1 MNDVIKRFGVAFK
14 NKKVIF
20 GIGIIGVLLIFL
32 SGLLPNDTQET
43 KAVDNNFDVDT
54 YKQAL
59 EKDVTKLTKD
69 ISGCKSVTVVITLEG
84 GIKYNYADEIK
95 SGEDNRNSN
104 STTETSSESEQT
116 RVIVTDSSGN
126 EKALVVNEELPQI
139 RGVAVV
145 YNGPN
150 NEQTNEKI
158 KNALMATL
166 SITSKRI
173 YISGKGGIQN

>member
-1 MNDVIKRFGVAFK
+1 MNEKIKKWSLVLK
-14 NKKVIF
+14 NKKAILAL
-20 GIGIIGVLLIFL
+20 GIIGVLLIFL
-32 SGLLPNDTQET
+32 SGLLPTDTQET
-43 KAVDNNFDVDT
+43 KSVTEFDVEA
-54 YKQAL
+54 YKQTL
-59 EKDVTKLTKD
+59 EKDVTKLSKD

-84 GIKYNYADEIK
+84 GIKYNYADETK
-95 SGEDNRNSN
+95 SGENNRNSD
-104 STTETSSESEQT
+104 STTETSSDSEQT

-126 EKALVVNEELPQI
+126 EKAVVVNEELPQI

-166 SITSKRI
+166 SVTSKRI
-173 YISGKGGIQN
+173 YISGKGGILN

>member
-1 MNDVIKRFGVAFK
+1 MNEKIKKLSLVLK
-14 NKKVIF
+14 NKKAILAL
-20 GIGIIGVLLIFL
+20 GIIGVLLISL
-32 SGLLPNDTQET
+32 SGLFPTDTQEA
-43 KAVDNNFDVDT
+43 KAATEFDVEA
-54 YKQAL
+54 YKQTL
-59 EKDVTKLTKD
+59 EKDVTKLSKD

-84 GIKYNYADEIK
+84 GIKYNYADETK
-95 SGEDNRNSN
+95 SGENNRNSD
-104 STTETSSESEQT
+104 SATEISSDSEQT

-126 EKALVVNEELPQI
+126 EKAVVVNEELPQI

-173 YISGKGGIQN
+173 YISGKGGIQ

>member
-1 MNDVIKRFGVAFK
+1 MNERIKKYISSLK
-14 NKKVIF
+14 NGKAILVL
-20 GIGIIGVLLIFL
+20 GITGVLLIFL
-32 SGLLPNDTQET
+32 SGLFTSDKQET
-43 KAVDNNFDVDT
+43 APTTEFNVNT
-54 YKQAL
+54 YRQSL
-59 EKDVTKLTKD
+59 EKDIENLVKD
-69 ISGCKSVTVVITLEG
+69 ITGHKGVTVVITLDS

-95 SGEDNRNSN
+95 QGENNRNSD
-104 STTETSSESEQT
+104 SSSESSSDSEQN

-126 EKALVVNEELPQI
+126 EKALIVNEELPQI

-150 NEQTNEKI
+150 NEVTNEKI

-173 YISGKGGIQN
+173 YISGKGGIQ

>member
-1 MNDVIKRFGVAFK
+1 MNEKIKKWSLVLK
-14 NKKVIF
+14 NKKAILAL
-20 GIGIIGVLLIFL
+20 GIIGVLLIFL
-32 SGLLPNDTQET
+32 SGLLPTDTQEAKSVT
-43 KAVDNNFDVDT
+43 EFDVEA
-54 YKQAL
+54 YKQTL
-59 EKDVTKLTKD
+59 EKDVTKLSKD

-84 GIKYNYADEIK
+84 GIKYNYADETK
-95 SGEDNRNSN
+95 SGENNRNSD
-104 STTETSSESEQT
+104 STTETSSDSEQT

-126 EKALVVNEELPQI
+126 EKAVVVNEELPQI

-166 SITSKRI
+166 SVTSKRI
-173 YISGKGGIQN
+173 YISGKGGIQK